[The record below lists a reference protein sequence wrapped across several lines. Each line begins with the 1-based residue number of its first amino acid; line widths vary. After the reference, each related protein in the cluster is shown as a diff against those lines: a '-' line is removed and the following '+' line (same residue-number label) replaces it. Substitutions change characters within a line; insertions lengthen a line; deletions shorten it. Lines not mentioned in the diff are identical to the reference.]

1 MRGKIKWLFDKVF
14 KELRSGTGK
23 YSSSK
28 YKHSYNV
35 NDSKG
40 SISQYDFSKF
50 SEWKL
55 VPDEEMPVLLNTE
68 EVAAS
73 SVLIYK
79 PTFIKRCTLMPHK
92 FYNIYWATAYW
103 IVHRAFIDY

>member
-1 MRGKIKWLFDKVF
+1 MYWRGGIKWLFNKVL
-14 KELRSGTGK
+14 KELKSGTGK

-28 YKHSYNV
+28 YKHSYV

-40 SISQYDFSKF
+40 STSPHDFSKF

-55 VPDEEMPVLLNTE
+55 VPDEEMPNAE

-73 SVLIYK
+73 PVLVYK
-79 PTFIKRCTLMPHK
+79 PVFLKRYTLMPHK

-103 IVHRAFIDY
+103 IVHRSFIDP